1 VVHLQSGMFDLF
13 CGVCTV
19 DTWSRGMPHV
29 GNGQKLS
36 TFWDHVTAHC
46 ATNKPMG
53 GNPACRPNGSRSNKM
68 FRSLLHVSGSVE

>member
-1 VVHLQSGMFDLF
+1 M
-13 CGVCTV
+13 CK
-19 DTWSRGMPHV
+19 RPHV

-53 GNPACRPNGSRSNKM
+53 EKPAWRPNGSRSNIM
-68 FRSLLHVSGSVE
+68 CREVCWSLCGCGSVE